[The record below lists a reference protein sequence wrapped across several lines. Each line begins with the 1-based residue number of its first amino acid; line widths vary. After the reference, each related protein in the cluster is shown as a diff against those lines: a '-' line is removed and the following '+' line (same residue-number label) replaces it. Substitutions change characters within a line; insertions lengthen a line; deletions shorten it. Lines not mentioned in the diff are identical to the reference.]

1 MSEGDRAGP
10 KTGPETGQGPARP
23 PERVALVRVLVGML
37 VVGLALLGAG
47 RELYRGI
54 AHWDRLGPLPPGGP
68 TPAFE
73 VLTLDGGRFGPS
85 DLQGKV
91 SVLTFWA
98 TWCGACKS
106 ELSDLDELQHEYD
119 GQPVQFLAINHEGG
133 LTPMQAATRVQKFAR
148 ARGMTLPTALDDGQ
162 ASRSFRVG
170 PIPHTLVVGPDGV
183 VRYVHQGRV
192 MSETLREEIAELLP

>member
-1 MSEGDRAGP
+1 MSDSGRARRIP
-10 KTGPETGQGPARP
+10 SWAP
-23 PERVALVRVLVGML
+23 VLAGT
-37 VVGLALLGAG
+37 VVVSLAFLAGG
-47 RELYRGI
+47 RELHRGLEQ
-54 AHWDRLGPLPPGGP
+54 WDRLGPLPPGEP

-106 ELSDLDELQHEYD
+106 ELADLDELQHEYD
-119 GQPVQFLAINHEGG
+119 DAPVQFLAINHEGG
-133 LTPMQAATRVQKFAR
+133 GLSPQQAAARVQGFAR

-162 ASRSFRVG
+162 AARSFRVS

-192 MSETLREEIAELLP
+192 MSSTLREEIAELLR